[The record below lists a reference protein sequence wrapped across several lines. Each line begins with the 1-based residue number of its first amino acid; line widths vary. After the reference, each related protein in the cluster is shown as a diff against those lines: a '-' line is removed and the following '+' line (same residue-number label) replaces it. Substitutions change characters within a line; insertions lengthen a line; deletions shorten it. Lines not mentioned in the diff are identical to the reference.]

1 MGRTTNTQKEIKK
14 NKIRQKIQNAN
25 TEDLV
30 VIPAKPIESV
40 ESSSSIHRV
49 AAYCRVSTDE
59 ETQTTSFELQ
69 KSTYTEMITQHPGW
83 ELAGIY
89 ADEGISGTSFNHRDG
104 MKQMIEDCK
113 AGKIDMIIT
122 KSIARFARN
131 IVDCLDTIEMLK
143 SLPHPVGVQFET
155 EHLYTLDDSGRM
167 ILAILSTVAEEE
179 SHSKSLIMNWSVDN
193 RFSKGLFLTPPLYGY
208 DQDPE
213 TDKLVINPEEAKVV
227 RLCFGLYLSGF
238 SFTSIA
244 DTLTGLGVKTYTGK
258 DTWNPGTIQGIL
270 SNERHYGAVLAHK
283 TYTPSFLNHKAKK
296 NDGQRRKYFR
306 EADHEPI
313 VSKTIFE
320 AAAKKMEIAHAYKQ
334 NSPMPSLSVVD
345 EGILTG
351 YVPVNRKWQGF
362 TDEDFLAATES
373 VYEPAEQEN
382 GHDAF
387 TLDDYQV
394 VSASLFTDMQQ
405 PKMTIR
411 DSKVKFNTACLKKF
425 ENVEYVEI
433 LLNSVEKCIAIRPS
447 SKENP
452 NAIRWGRL
460 KDSKWL
466 CSEHSALGLINPVVA
481 LMGWDREN
489 KYVIRGQFLQQDD
502 GKLLIFDLSDVDC
515 QTTEPEEEDTGES
528 DFGEPAVFGDTIY
541 FEHRKYSGNW
551 DVLRPAAFYKY
562 CSDITEDEMKKVRAT
577 TEELLEELREA

>member
-1 MGRTTNTQKEIKK
+1 MTTEIS
-14 NKIRQKIQNAN
+14 AN
-25 TEDLV
+25 QYSE
-30 VIPAKPIESV
+30 IPAKKVDWLWYPYI
-40 ESSSSIHRV
+40 
-49 AAYCRVSTDE
+49 AYGKITLLEGDPGDG
-59 ETQTTSFELQ
+59 
-69 KSTYTEMITQHPGW
+69 KSTFILQLAALLTTGKKLPDGTKGKRPINVIYQCTEDDPSDTIKPR
-83 ELAGIY
+83 LL
-89 ADEGISGTSFNHRDG
+89 
-104 MKQMIEDCK
+104 K
-113 AGKIDMIIT
+113 AGANCERVLYFPNEPDLALDDNRLPAAIT
-122 KSIARFARN
+122 KLNAKLVIFDPIQSFIPKDA
-131 IVDCLDTIEMLK
+131 DMLNAIK
-143 SLPHPVGVQFET
+143 MRSVMA
-155 EHLYTLDDSGRM
+155 TL
-167 ILAILSTVAEEE
+167 AKTAE
-179 SHSKSLIMNWSVDN
+179 
-193 RFSKGLFLTPPLYGY
+193 
-208 DQDPE
+208 DPE

-541 FEHRKYSGNW
+541 VEHRKYSGNW